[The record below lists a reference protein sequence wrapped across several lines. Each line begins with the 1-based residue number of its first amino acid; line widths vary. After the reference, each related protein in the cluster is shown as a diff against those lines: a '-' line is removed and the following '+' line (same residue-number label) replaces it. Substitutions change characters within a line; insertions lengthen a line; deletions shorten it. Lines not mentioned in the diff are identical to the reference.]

1 MELAEILAEARRLEA
16 AYLADQCL
24 MSWDALISH
33 QHGSFPRLAR
43 VAEAA
48 MEMRWR
54 PGVTR
59 PGSMEAVQDF
69 GPARWA
75 VTGVSSQRI
84 RNSRSLVESARTTR
98 RGTGSF
104 RPVRS

>member
-48 MEMRWR
+48 MEMRR
-54 PGVTR
+54 LINFFDT
-59 PGSMEAVQDF
+59 SDEFCAAV
-69 GPARWA
+69 ARFDDA
-75 VTGVSSQRI
+75 V
-84 RNSRSLVESARTTR
+84 
-98 RGTGSF
+98 RGE
-104 RPVRS
+104 P